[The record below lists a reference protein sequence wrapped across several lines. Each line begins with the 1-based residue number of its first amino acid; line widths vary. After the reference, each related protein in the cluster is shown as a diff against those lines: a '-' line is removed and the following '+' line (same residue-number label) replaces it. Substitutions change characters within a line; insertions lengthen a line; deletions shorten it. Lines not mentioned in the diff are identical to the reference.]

1 MIEATPSIRP
11 LLAVLVSFVAAF
23 FIVASYRSPNV
34 REGWTIAAALA
45 KFGIVASMLPA
56 VLDGAVFEW
65 SLGAFLPGGIE
76 FVLRADA
83 LGMLFAF
90 LASGLWIV
98 TSFYSIGYMRGNDET
113 NQTRYFA
120 AFAVSLS
127 ATMGIA
133 FAGNLVTIF
142 VFYELLSI
150 ATYPL
155 VAHDETDEARSAGRK
170 YLAYTMFGGGVLV
183 LAGTALVYL
192 IAGNVSF
199 TAGGIEELA
208 NADPGL
214 AMLAFFLLAIGF
226 GVKAGIMPLHQW
238 LPEAMVAPT
247 PVSGLLHAVAV
258 VKSGAFGVSRVVLD
272 VFGPELVF
280 DLSLPLGFSAGLV
293 LSTIGAITLTAASFI
308 ALRKDHLKQRLA
320 YSTVS
325 QLSYIILGLGLFGWY
340 GLVGA
345 LLHIPAHAFMKLT
358 LFFCAGNLHVETHTD
373 YISEMAGIGKRMPLT
388 MGAFTVAS
396 LGMAGIPL
404 LAGFVSKYYMLI
416 GGIRMGMELT
426 PIAYYL
432 VGALLL
438 SGVLNIAY
446 FWPVIYTAF
455 FEAEDAHDAKPL
467 VDFRPGGETR
477 STLPATDGRGAAD
490 DAATNGRGAAD
501 DAATDGGRPDDD
513 DDNDATDKDDAI
525 DEDDETA
532 EDAAD
537 LDNIVESAEADS
549 AVDAEDAASADGDSE
564 IPDDSE
570 VPDAEMDDLPTDE
583 EGVVRPDFDTSERD
597 FSEPAERVDTGD
609 YAVDERPSDVNVPFG
624 VGRDEDGRVGDA
636 VGTADGDATDIDDH
650 AADRDGHDDAESGG
664 DHATDHDGRDDGD
677 HDDHAGDHVDDH
689 GHHGGPPP
697 GGWERIDG
705 VAALLGRESTWFTL
719 GPILTAMGLAVLLGV
734 IPYEMGFLEL
744 IELIVDTRLPEEVMH
759 P

>member
-1 MIEATPSIRP
+1 MTEAPITDLRP
-11 LLAVLVSFVAAF
+11 LLAVLVSFVASF

-34 REGWTIAAALA
+34 REGWTIAAAVA
-45 KFGIVASMLPA
+45 KFAIVASMLPA
-56 VLDGAVFEW
+56 VLGGAVFET
-65 SLGAFLPGGIE
+65 SLGTFLPGIE
-76 FVLRADA
+76 FALRADA

-142 VFYELLSI
+142 VFYEVLSI

-155 VAHDETDEARSAGRK
+155 VAHDETDEARAAGRK

-199 TAGGIEELA
+199 TAGGIQELA

-293 LSTIGAITLTAASFI
+293 LSTIGAITLTAASII

-358 LFFCAGNLHVETHTD
+358 LFFCAGNIHVSTHTD

-416 GGIRMGMELT
+416 GGIRMGAQLT
-426 PIAYYL
+426 PVAYYL

-467 VDFRPGGETR
+467 VDFQLGGESR
-477 STLPATDGRGAAD
+477 STLPATDG
-490 DAATNGRGAAD
+490 GRAAD
-501 DAATDGGRPDDD
+501 DAATDGGRAADDA
-513 DDNDATDKDDAI
+513 ATDGGQPE
-525 DEDDETA
+525 DEGGDDE
-532 EDAAD
+532 AD
-537 LDNIVESAEADS
+537 LDDVVESAEGDAT
-549 AVDAEDAASADGDSE
+549 VDAEDAVSVGDGPE
-564 IPDDSE
+564 VPDDSDI
-570 VPDAEMDDLPTDE
+570 PDAEMDDLPTDE
-583 EGVVRPDFDTSERD
+583 EGVVRPDFNTSDRD

-609 YAVDERPSDVNVPFG
+609 YAVDARPSDADVPFG
-624 VGRDEDGRVGDA
+624 VGESGDGDGADGRTGHGD
-636 VGTADGDATDIDDH
+636 DDT
-650 AADRDGHDDAESGG
+650 RDGG
-664 DHATDHDGRDDGD
+664 TRDDD
-677 HDDHAGDHVDDH
+677 TRDDDSRDDQDGGQETHAHDDH
-689 GHHGGPPP
+689 GHAGGPPA
-697 GGWERIDG
+697 GGWEHVSG
-705 VAALLGRESTWFTL
+705 LEALRGRESTWFML
-719 GPILTAMGLAVLLGV
+719 GPILTAMALAVLLGV

-744 IELIVDTRLPEEVMH
+744 IELIVDTRLPEEVMR

>member
-1 MIEATPSIRP
+1 MTDVPLSDLRP
-11 LLAVLVSFVAAF
+11 LLAVLVSFVATA

-34 REGWTIAAALA
+34 REGWTLLAAVV
-45 KFGIVASMLPA
+45 KFGIVASMLPG
-56 VLDGAVFEW
+56 VLDGTVYETSIAT
-65 SLGAFLPGGIE
+65 FLPGIE
-76 FVLRADA
+76 FALRADA

-98 TSFYSIGYMRGNDET
+98 TSFYSIGYMRGNDEI

-183 LAGTALVYL
+183 LAGTVLVYWL
-192 IAGNVSF
+192 AGSVAF
-199 TAGGIEELA
+199 TAGGIEALA

-214 AMLAFFLLAIGF
+214 AMVAFFLLAIGF

-258 VKSGAFGVSRVVLD
+258 VKSGAFGVSRVILD

-280 DLSLPLGFSAGLV
+280 SLSLPFGFTAGLV
-293 LSTIGAITLTAASFI
+293 MSTIGAITLTAASLI

-325 QLSYIILGLGLFGWY
+325 QLSYIVLGLGLFGWY

-358 LFFCAGNLHVETHTD
+358 LFFCAGCIHVETHTD
-373 YISEMAGIGKRMPLT
+373 YISEMAGIGKRMPVV
-388 MGAFTVAS
+388 MGAFTVAA

-416 GGIRMGMELT
+416 GGIQMGAELT
-426 PIAYYL
+426 PVAYYL

-438 SGVLNIAY
+438 SGVLNVAY

-455 FEAEDAHDAKPL
+455 FESEDEHDAKPL
-467 VDFRPGGETR
+467 VDFRMGGEKR
-477 STLPATDGRGAAD
+477 STLPVTDG
-490 DAATNGRGAAD
+490 GRAAD
-501 DAATDGGRPDDD
+501 DAATDGGRAADDAATDGGHPKDDRDAGGDTDPEDADPDELVTDAEPNDD
-513 DDNDATDKDDAI
+513 GADTTDPNPTNTDSSDATDD
-525 DEDDETA
+525 TA
-532 EDAAD
+532 
-537 LDNIVESAEADS
+537 
-549 AVDAEDAASADGDSE
+549 
-564 IPDDSE
+564 IPDAD
-570 VPDAEMDDLPTDE
+570 DDLPTDD
-583 EGVVRPDFDTSERD
+583 EGVVRPDFDTSDRD

-609 YAVDERPSDVNVPFG
+609 YAVDQKPSDVDVPFG
-624 VGRDEDGRVGDA
+624 VGQEGDEPDGTD
-636 VGTADGDATDIDDH
+636 GTDTRADIDDGTGY
-650 AADRDGHDDAESGG
+650 GHDDPDDEGDDHGHGES
-664 DHATDHDGRDDGD
+664 D
-677 HDDHAGDHVDDH
+677 HDDAH
-689 GHHGGPPP
+689 GHHGGPPA
-697 GGWERIDG
+697 GGWKHVNGLD
-705 VAALLGRESTWFTL
+705 ALRGRESTWFML
-719 GPILTAMGLAVLLGV
+719 GPILTAMTLALMLGV

-744 IELIVDTRLPEEVMH
+744 IELIVDTRLPEGVAR

>member
-1 MIEATPSIRP
+1 MTDVPITDLRP
-11 LLAVLVSFVAAF
+11 LLAVLVSLVAAF
-23 FIVASYRSPNV
+23 FIVASHRSPNV
-34 REGWTIAAALA
+34 REGWTIAAAVA
-45 KFGIVASMLPA
+45 KFAIVASMFPA
-56 VLDGAVFEW
+56 VLDGAVFET

-98 TSFYSIGYMRGNDET
+98 TSFYSIGYMRGNDEI

-142 VFYELLSI
+142 IFYEILSI

-192 IAGNVSF
+192 IAGNVDF
-199 TAGGIEELA
+199 TAGGIQELA

-293 LSTIGAITLTAASFI
+293 LSTIGAITLTAASII
-308 ALRKDHLKQRLA
+308 AMRKDHLKQRLA

-358 LFFCAGNLHVETHTD
+358 LFFCAGNLHVSTHTD

-388 MGAFTVAS
+388 MGAFTVAA

-416 GGIRMGMELT
+416 GGVQMGAELT
-426 PIAYYL
+426 PVAYYL

-455 FEAEDAHDAKPL
+455 FETADDHDAKPL
-467 VDFRPGGETR
+467 VDFRLGGERR
-477 STLPATDGRGAAD
+477 STV
-490 DAATNGRGAAD
+490 
-501 DAATDGGRPDDD
+501 AATDGGHADDD
-513 DDNDATDKDDAI
+513 TDRDERDDDE
-525 DEDDETA
+525 DEDD
-532 EDAAD
+532 DAV
-537 LDNIVESAEADS
+537 IESAEADVEPV
-549 AVDAEDAASADGDSE
+549 AADATSD
-564 IPDDSE
+564 IE
-570 VPDAEMDDLPTDE
+570 VPDNSDIPDAEGDGLPTDE
-583 EGVVRPDFDTSERD
+583 EGVVRPDFNTSERD
-597 FSEPAERVDTGD
+597 FSEPADRVDTGD
-609 YAVDERPSDVNVPFG
+609 YAVDQKPSDADVPFG
-624 VGRDEDGRVGDA
+624 VGRGSDESADEERAGD
-636 VGTADGDATDIDDH
+636 DN
-650 AADRDGHDDAESGG
+650 AADSDVHHGN
-664 DHATDHDGRDDGD
+664 DDGSD
-677 HDDHAGDHVDDH
+677 EHGTHDANDGH
-689 GHHGGPPP
+689 GHHGGPPA
-697 GGWERIDG
+697 GGWEHITGLD
-705 VAALLGRESTWFTL
+705 ALRGRESTWFTL
-719 GPILTAMGLAVLLGV
+719 GPILTAMSLAVMLGV

-744 IELIVDTRLPEEVMH
+744 IELIVDTRLPEEVMR

>member
-1 MIEATPSIRP
+1 MIEATPDPRP

-23 FIVASYRSPNV
+23 LIVASHRSPNV
-34 REGWTIAAALA
+34 REGWTLVASLA

-56 VLDGAVFEW
+56 VLRGAVFEW
-65 SLGAFLPGGIE
+65 SAGAFLPGIGAPIE
-76 FVLRADA
+76 FALRADT

-98 TSFYSIGYMRGNDET
+98 TSFYSIGYMRGLDEP

-120 AFAVSLS
+120 AFAVSLA
-127 ATMGIA
+127 ATMGVA

-155 VAHDETDEARSAGRK
+155 VAHDETAEARSAGRK

-183 LAGTALVYL
+183 LAGTALVYVL
-192 IAGNVSF
+192 AGSVAF
-199 TAGGIEELA
+199 TPGGIAELA

-214 AMLAFFLLAIGF
+214 AMLAFFLLGIGF

-272 VFGPELVF
+272 VFGPELVL
-280 DLSLPLGFSAGLV
+280 DLSLPFGFSAGLV
-293 LSTIGAITLTAASFI
+293 LSTIGAITLTAASLI
-308 ALRKDHLKQRLA
+308 ALRKDHLKRRLA
-320 YSTVS
+320 YSTIS

-358 LFFCAGNLHVETHTD
+358 LFFCAGNIHVSTHTD
-373 YISEMAGIGKRMPLT
+373 YISQMAGIGKRMPLT

-416 GGIRMGMELT
+416 GGIRMGMNLT
-426 PIAYYL
+426 PVAYYL

-438 SGVLNIAY
+438 SGVLNVAY

-467 VDFRPGGETR
+467 VDFPLGGESR
-477 STLPATDGRGAAD
+477 SILAATDGGRTGD
-490 DAATNGRGAAD
+490 DH
-501 DAATDGGRPDDD
+501 AATDGGRPG
-513 DDNDATDKDDAI
+513 DDA
-525 DEDDETA
+525 DESEGDEAVDDIVA
-532 EDAAD
+532 DAG
-537 LDNIVESAEADS
+537 
-549 AVDAEDAASADGDSE
+549 DAEDSAPDADGVDESE
-564 IPDDSE
+564 IPDADLG
-570 VPDAEMDDLPTDE
+570 DLPTDE
-583 EGVVRPDFDTSERD
+583 DGVVRPDFDTSERD
-597 FSEPAERVDTGD
+597 FSEPADRVDTGD
-609 YAVDERPSDVNVPFG
+609 YAVDQRPSDANVPFG
-624 VGRDEDGRVGDA
+624 PGRGDA
-636 VGTADGDATDIDDH
+636 ID
-650 AADRDGHDDAESGG
+650 RAESADADEGRGTDEAGG
-664 DHATDHDGRDDGD
+664 PDDPHGD
-677 HDDHAGDHVDDH
+677 HDDDPHGGHDADTHDDD
-689 GHHGGPPP
+689 HHGGPPA
-697 GGWERIDG
+697 GGWEHIAGLD
-705 VAALLGRESTWFTL
+705 ALRGRESTWFTL
-719 GPILTAMGLAVLLGV
+719 GPILTAMSLAVLLGV

-744 IELIVDTRLPEEVMH
+744 IELIVDTRLPEEVAR

>member
-1 MIEATPSIRP
+1 MTDALVSDPRP

-23 FIVASYRSPNV
+23 FIVASHRSPNV
-34 REGWTIAAALA
+34 REGWTLVAAVA
-45 KFGIVASMLPA
+45 KFAIVASMLPA

-65 SLGAFLPGGIE
+65 SLGAFLPGIE
-76 FVLRADA
+76 FALRADA

-142 VFYELLSI
+142 VFYEILSI

-155 VAHDETDEARSAGRK
+155 VAHDETAEARSAGRK

-199 TAGGIEELA
+199 TAGGIQELA

-280 DLSLPLGFSAGLV
+280 NLSLPFGFSAGLV
-293 LSTIGAITLTAASFI
+293 LSTIGAITLTAASII

-358 LFFCAGNLHVETHTD
+358 LFFCAGNLHVSTHTD

-416 GGIRMGMELT
+416 GGIRMGARLT

-432 VGALLL
+432 AGALLL

-455 FEAEDAHDAKPL
+455 FEAEDANDAKPL
-467 VDFRPGGETR
+467 VDFRMGGESR
-477 STLPATDGRGAAD
+477 STLPATDG
-490 DAATNGRGAAD
+490 GRAGD
-501 DAATDGGRPDDD
+501 DAATDGGRPEDEDTG
-513 DDNDATDKDDAI
+513 DADAETDTNADEAAI
-525 DEDDETA
+525 DDV
-532 EDAAD
+532 
-537 LDNIVESAEADS
+537 VESAE
-549 AVDAEDAASADGDSE
+549 GDSPADADPAGPAGDADV
-564 IPDDSE
+564 PDDSDI
-570 VPDAEMDDLPTDE
+570 PDAELDDLPTDE
-583 EGVVRPDFDTSERD
+583 EGVVRPDFNTSDRD

-609 YAVDERPSDVNVPFG
+609 YAVDSRPSDAAVPFG
-624 VGRDEDGRVGDA
+624 VGRGD
-636 VGTADGDATDIDDH
+636 
-650 AADRDGHDDAESGG
+650 DDAE
-664 DHATDHDGRDDGD
+664 DRTTDDGAD
-677 HDDHAGDHVDDH
+677 AGTGHSDEEGHGDGHEGAHNGHEGAHDDH
-689 GHHGGPPP
+689 GHAGGPPA
-697 GGWERIDG
+697 GGWRHIDG
-705 VAALLGRESTWFTL
+705 LDALRGRESSWFTL
-719 GPILTAMGLAVLLGV
+719 GPILTAMSLAVLLGV

-744 IELIVDTRLPEEVMH
+744 IELIVDTRLPEEAMR

>member
-1 MIEATPSIRP
+1 MTDALIQDPRP
-11 LLAVLVSFVAAF
+11 LLAVLVSLVASG
-23 FIVASYRSPNV
+23 FIVASYRSPNI
-34 REGWTIAAALA
+34 REAWTLLAAVV
-45 KFGIVASMLPA
+45 KFAVVASMLPR
-56 VLDGAVFEW
+56 VLEGTVFEW
-65 SLGAFLPGGIE
+65 TVIE
-76 FVLRADA
+76 LVSGVPFVLRADA
-83 LGMLFAF
+83 LGMLFAV
-90 LASGLWIV
+90 LASGLWII
-98 TSFYSIGYMRGNDET
+98 TSLYSIGYMRGNNET

-170 YLAYTMFGGGVLV
+170 YLAYTLFGGGVLV
-183 LAGTALVYL
+183 LAGTVLVYWL
-192 IAGNVSF
+192 TGTVSF
-199 TAGGIEELA
+199 TAGGIDELA
-208 NADPGL
+208 AADPGL

-280 DLSLPLGFSAGLV
+280 DLSLPFGFSAGLV
-293 LSTIGAITLTAASFI
+293 LSTIGAITLTAASLI

-325 QLSYIILGLGLFGWY
+325 QLSYIVLGLGLFGWY

-358 LFFCAGNLHVETHTD
+358 LFFCAGNIHVSTHTD

-404 LAGFVSKYYMLI
+404 VAGFVSKYYMLL
-416 GGIRMGMELT
+416 GGIQMGAELT
-426 PIAYYL
+426 PVAYYL

-455 FEAEDAHDAKPL
+455 FEAEDDHDAKPL
-467 VDFRPGGETR
+467 VDFRIGGESR
-477 STLPATDGRGAAD
+477 STLGTGEHNAGDDVVTDGRHAGD
-490 DAATNGRGAAD
+490 DV
-501 DAATDGGRPDDD
+501 ATDGGR
-513 DDNDATDKDDAI
+513 
-525 DEDDETA
+525 EDDE
-532 EDAAD
+532 
-537 LDNIVESAEADS
+537 S
-549 AVDAEDAASADGDSE
+549 DAESVDT
-564 IPDDSE
+564 
-570 VPDAEMDDLPTDE
+570 PTDE
-583 EGVVRPDFDTSERD
+583 TGAVRPDFSPADRD
-597 FSEPAERVDTGD
+597 FSEPAARVDTGE
-609 YAVDERPSDVNVPFG
+609 YAVDQSPSDADVPFG
-624 VGRDEDGRVGDA
+624 VGHGEAVETTNHDERSSDHDADQDGGVGGHH
-636 VGTADGDATDIDDH
+636 GTDE
-650 AADRDGHDDAESGG
+650 GHGG
-664 DHATDHDGRDDGD
+664 D
-677 HDDHAGDHVDDH
+677 
-689 GHHGGPPP
+689 HHGGPPA
-697 GGWERIDG
+697 GGWRHIQG
-705 VAALLGRESTWFTL
+705 VDVFRGHESSWFTL
-719 GPILTAMGLAVLLGV
+719 GPILTAMSLAVLLGV
-734 IPYEMGFLEL
+734 IPYELGFLEL
-744 IELIVDTRLPEEVMH
+744 IELVVDTRLPAEVMR

>member
-1 MIEATPSIRP
+1 MTDVPITDLRP

-34 REGWTIAAALA
+34 REGWTIAAAVA
-45 KFGIVASMLPA
+45 KFAIVASMLPA
-56 VLDGAVFEW
+56 VLDGAVFET
-65 SLGAFLPGGIE
+65 SLGAFLPGIE

-142 VFYELLSI
+142 VFYEILSI

-155 VAHDETDEARSAGRK
+155 VAHDETDEARAAGRK

-192 IAGNVSF
+192 IAGNVDF

-280 DLSLPLGFSAGLV
+280 DLSLPFGFSAGLV
-293 LSTIGAITLTAASFI
+293 LSTIGAVTLTAASII

-358 LFFCAGNLHVETHTD
+358 LFFCAGNLHVSTHTD

-416 GGIRMGMELT
+416 GGIRMGAQFT
-426 PIAYYL
+426 PVAYYL

-455 FEAEDAHDAKPL
+455 FESEDAHDAKPL
-467 VDFRPGGETR
+467 VEFRMGGESR
-477 STLPATDGRGAAD
+477 STLAATDG
-490 DAATNGRGAAD
+490 GRAAD
-501 DAATDGGRPDDD
+501 DAATDGGRPE
-513 DDNDATDKDDAI
+513 
-525 DEDDETA
+525 DEDDVGSDEA
-532 EDAAD
+532 DDEDAD
-537 LDNIVESAEADS
+537 IDEVVESAEGGS
-549 AVDAEDAASADGDSE
+549 AVDTEDADPAGDDHE
-564 IPDDSE
+564 VPDDSDI
-570 VPDAEMDDLPTDE
+570 PDAEMDDLPTDE
-583 EGVVRPDFDTSERD
+583 EGVVRPDFDTSDRD

-609 YAVDERPSDVNVPFG
+609 YAVDSRPSDADVPFG
-624 VGRDEDGRVGDA
+624 VGRGG
-636 VGTADGDATDIDDH
+636 DGDDTGSDDH
-650 AADRDGHDDAESGG
+650 ESRDDRETRDDAAGDDHT
-664 DHATDHDGRDDGD
+664 DHAD
-677 HDDHAGDHVDDH
+677 HDDGGHA
-689 GHHGGPPP
+689 GGPPA

-705 VAALLGRESTWFTL
+705 LDALRGRESTWFTL

-744 IELIVDTRLPEEVMH
+744 VELIVDTRLPEEVTR

>member
-1 MIEATPSIRP
+1 MTDAIVTDPRP

-23 FIVASYRSPNV
+23 FIVASHRSPNV
-34 REGWTIAAALA
+34 REGWTLVAAVA
-45 KFGIVASMLPA
+45 KFAIVASMLPA

-65 SLGAFLPGGIE
+65 SLGAFLPGVE
-76 FVLRADA
+76 FALRADA

-142 VFYELLSI
+142 VFYEILSI

-155 VAHDETDEARSAGRK
+155 VAHDETAEARSAGRK

-192 IAGNVSF
+192 IAGNVDF
-199 TAGGIEELA
+199 TAGGIQELA

-272 VFGPELVF
+272 VYGPELVF
-280 DLSLPLGFSAGLV
+280 DLALPFGFTAGLV
-293 LSTIGAITLTAASFI
+293 LSTIGAITLTAASII

-358 LFFCAGNLHVETHTD
+358 LFFCAGNIHVSTHTD

-416 GGIRMGMELT
+416 GGIRMGAELT

-467 VDFRPGGETR
+467 VDFRMGGESR
-477 STLPATDGRGAAD
+477 STL
-490 DAATNGRGAAD
+490 
-501 DAATDGGRPDDD
+501 AATDGGQPE
-513 DDNDATDKDDAI
+513 
-525 DEDDETA
+525 DEDDEETDV
-532 EDAAD
+532 EEV
-537 LDNIVESAEADS
+537 VESAEG
-549 AVDAEDAASADGDSE
+549 DAAPDGEDAPPAGEDADL
-564 IPDDSE
+564 PDDSDI
-570 VPDAEMDDLPTDE
+570 PDAELDDLPTDE
-583 EGVVRPDFDTSERD
+583 EGVVRPDFSTSERD

-609 YAVDERPSDVNVPFG
+609 YAVDSRPSDVDVPFG
-624 VGRDEDGRVGDA
+624 VGRRDDAATEPSEGDDKA
-636 VGTADGDATDIDDH
+636 GAS
-650 AADRDGHDDAESGG
+650 GHDAES
-664 DHATDHDGRDDGD
+664 DKDHDGHGD
-677 HDDHAGDHVDDH
+677 HDDHGDHA
-689 GHHGGPPP
+689 GGPPA
-697 GGWERIDG
+697 GGWRHIRGLD
-705 VAALLGRESTWFTL
+705 ALRGRESTWFTL
-719 GPILTAMGLAVLLGV
+719 GPILTAMSLAVLLGV

-744 IELIVDTRLPEEVMH
+744 IELIVDTRLPEEVMR

>member
-1 MIEATPSIRP
+1 MTDVVLQDPRP
-11 LLAVLVSFVAAF
+11 LLAVLVSFVAAVL
-23 FIVASYRSPNV
+23 IVASYRSPNV
-34 REGWTIAAALA
+34 REGWTLVASLA

-65 SLGAFLPGGIE
+65 SLGAFLPGIGAPIE
-76 FVLRADA
+76 FALRADA

-98 TSFYSIGYMRGNDET
+98 TSFYSIGYMRGLDEP

-120 AFAVSLS
+120 AFAVSLA

-155 VAHDETDEARSAGRK
+155 VAHDETAEARSAGRK

-183 LAGTALVYL
+183 LAGTVLVYL
-192 IAGNVSF
+192 LAGTVDF
-199 TAGGIEELA
+199 TAGGIAELA

-258 VKSGAFGVSRVVLD
+258 VKSGAFGVARVVLD

-280 DLSLPLGFSAGLV
+280 DLSLPFGFTAGLV
-293 LSTIGAITLTAASFI
+293 LSTIGAVTLTAASLI
-308 ALRKDHLKQRLA
+308 ALRKDHLKRRLA
-320 YSTVS
+320 YSTIS

-358 LFFCAGNLHVETHTD
+358 LFFCAGNIHVSTHTD
-373 YISEMAGIGKRMPLT
+373 YISQMAGIGKRMPLT

-416 GGIRMGMELT
+416 GGVRMGMNFT
-426 PIAYYL
+426 PVAYYL
-432 VGALLL
+432 AGALLL

-467 VDFRPGGETR
+467 VDFPLGGESR
-477 STLPATDGRGAAD
+477 SIA
-490 DAATNGRGAAD
+490 
-501 DAATDGGRPDDD
+501 AATDGGREGDHA
-513 DDNDATDKDDAI
+513 ATDGGRADDGG
-525 DEDDETA
+525 DGDG
-532 EDAAD
+532 
-537 LDNIVESAEADS
+537 ESAEDVDDIVAD
-549 AVDAEDAASADGDSE
+549 AGDADDAPSDADGVDESE
-564 IPDDSE
+564 IPDADL
-570 VPDAEMDDLPTDE
+570 DDLPTDE
-583 EGVVRPDFDTSERD
+583 EGVVRPDFAASERD

-609 YAVDERPSDVNVPFG
+609 YAVDQRPSDADVPFG
-624 VGRDEDGRVGDA
+624 PGRGDPSDGS
-636 VGTADGDATDIDDH
+636 ATD
-650 AADRDGHDDAESGG
+650 AADAHGDGEPVS
-664 DHATDHDGRDDGD
+664 
-677 HDDHAGDHVDDH
+677 HDDHGDAHDDH
-689 GHHGGPPP
+689 HHGGPPA
-697 GGWERIDG
+697 GGWEHIAGLD
-705 VAALLGRESTWFTL
+705 ALRGRESTWFTL
-719 GPILTAMGLAVLLGV
+719 GPILTAMTLAVLLGV

-744 IELIVDTRLPEEVMH
+744 IELIVDTRLPEGVVR